1 MLINISK
8 IKKGI
13 CFKMNNKYYK
23 IINFLHV
30 KPGKGNAFVRTK
42 IKNLKNGNII
52 INNFT
57 SGNKID
63 KIEIISKHYIFI
75 YKNKEKFYFIN
86 KNNYNQIFLSEN
98 FIGRKKKFLKENDNV
113 IINFLK
119 KKNIPLSLKIK
130 KYIYLK
136 VKKTNI
142 IKGNNINKKTFL
154 ENGINIYTPSFI
166 KEGDIIKINTKT
178 EKYIERLKK

>member
-23 IINFLHV
+23 IIDFLHI

-42 IKNLKNGNII
+42 IKNLQNNNII
-52 INNFT
+52 INNFS
-57 SGNKID
+57 SGSKIN
-63 KIEIISKHYIFI
+63 KIEIKSKYYIFL
-75 YKNKEKFYFIN
+75 YKKEKKFYFIN
-86 KNNYNQIFLSEN
+86 KNNYNQIFLSKN
-98 FIGRKKKFLKENDNV
+98 FIGKSNIKFLKENDNV
-113 IINFLK
+113 IINFFK

-130 KYIYLK
+130 KYVYLK
-136 VKKTNI
+136 VKKI
-142 IKGNNINKKTFL
+142 IKNKAFL
-154 ENGINIYTPSFI
+154 ENDISIYTPSFI

-178 EKYIERLKK
+178 KKYIERLK